1 MQQVVHTRPV
11 YQLGKIK
18 NIYLI
23 FDILGYSIDDFT
35 DICKLLYSSSRQ
47 MRQMLKKN
55 YIVLRNMLDESHL
68 SLEANVWLTYDYKTS
83 RAAHQ
88 RLEIIM
94 KREFEKMK
102 KIDYGLQLLP
112 DTILHI
118 ANDEE
123 FQCLLQPELKA
134 IKDGLI
140 YVEDKHCVYD
150 GDEGKYRGY
159 LNAQGQRQGVGI
171 VNHYNGKHIGEWH
184 EDQLH
189 GIDKI
194 EFKNGRLSFFGQY
207 KHGMCEGY

>member
-18 NIYLI
+18 NIYVI
-23 FDILGYSIDDFT
+23 FDILGYSIYDFT
-35 DICKLLYSSSRQ
+35 EICKLLYSSSRQ

-68 SLEANVWLTYDYKTS
+68 SLEANVLLTHNYKTS

-94 KREFEKMK
+94 KRECERMM
-102 KIDYGLQLLP
+102 KIDYGLQMLP
-112 DTILHI
+112 DTILRI

-123 FQCLLQPELKA
+123 FQWLLQPELKA

-140 YVEDKHCVYD
+140 YVEDKDCVC
-150 GDEGKYRGY
+150 
-159 LNAQGQRQGVGI
+159 
-171 VNHYNGKHIGEWH
+171 
-184 EDQLH
+184 
-189 GIDKI
+189 
-194 EFKNGRLSFFGQY
+194 FGQ
-207 KHGMCEGY
+207 

>member
-18 NIYLI
+18 NIYVI

-35 DICKLLYSSSRQ
+35 EICKLLYSSSRQ

-55 YIVLRNMLDESHL
+55 YIVLRNMLYEIHF
-68 SLEANVWLTYDYKTS
+68 SLEANVLLTYNYKTS

-88 RLEIIM
+88 RLEKIL
-94 KREFEKMK
+94 KRECERMMK
-102 KIDYGLQLLP
+102 IKIDYGLQMLP
-112 DTILHI
+112 DTILRI

-123 FQCLLQPELKA
+123 FQLLLQPELKA

-140 YVEDKHCVYD
+140 YVEDKDCAR
-150 GDEGKYRGY
+150 GTLRGKYRGY

-171 VNHYNGKHIGEWH
+171 STYWP
-184 EDQLH
+184 
-189 GIDKI
+189 
-194 EFKNGRLSFFGQY
+194 F
-207 KHGMCEGY
+207 